1 MMAASKFNI
10 TMLPPELTEKIIYS
24 AFIGRESPDV
34 ETLDVET
41 LDVETLDVETLDSCR
56 KVCGAW
62 NEIIKGNKEWRIITQ
77 SMIERNWAQHRVPES
92 FPSNKMIVH
101 AEALGKSNDNLK
113 TSHCHL
119 KFTT

>member
-1 MMAASKFNI
+1 MTESKFHI
-10 TMLPPELTEKIIYS
+10 MMLPQELTEKIMYT
-24 AFIGRESPDV
+24 AFIGRKSPD
-34 ETLDVET
+34 TDS
-41 LDVETLDVETLDSCR
+41 LDSCR
-56 KVCGAW
+56 KVCRTW
-62 NEIIKGNKEWRIITQ
+62 NEMIKRKVWLKPTKEWGIITL
-77 SMIERNWAQHRVPES
+77 SMIEKNWAKSWVPAS